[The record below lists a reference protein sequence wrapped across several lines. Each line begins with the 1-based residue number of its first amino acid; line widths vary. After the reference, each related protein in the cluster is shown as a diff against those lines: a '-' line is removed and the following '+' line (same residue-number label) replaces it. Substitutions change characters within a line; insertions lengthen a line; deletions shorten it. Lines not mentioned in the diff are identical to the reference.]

1 MNSSILNTV
10 SSCSF
15 TPDFIWIVTLIY
27 IIPVIYNLIRTILE
41 INTYAKLSKND
52 LRDTFTFTFLPI
64 INILFCFMSLKI
76 FIKRDK

>member
-1 MNSSILNTV
+1 MNNAILNTL

-27 IIPVIYNLIRTILE
+27 IVPVIYNLIRTILE
-41 INTYAKLSKND
+41 INTYDKLSKND

-64 INILFCFMSLKI
+64 INILFCFMSLKM